1 MEMDLLREES
11 TSPQKMGGIE
21 ISPLPKIRKLT
32 EGLKERVGA
41 KRLGKPQKIDSKR
54 ESDDDTLVSQPS
66 HPER

>member
-1 MEMDLLREES
+1 
-11 TSPQKMGGIE
+11 MGEIE

-41 KRLGKPQKIDSKR
+41 KRLGKPRKSDSKR
-54 ESDDDTLVSQPS
+54 EGDDDTLVSQPS